1 MAAGNIVMTKMKFKM
16 MIIPEKTPK
25 ALIGMAGLN
34 ILAANATA
42 VVLAVTVG
50 GMLFLAGAKL
60 WQCILLL
67 LSGVGMLAALA
78 LLTPYRMKRLVT
90 FLDPWKDQFDSGYQ
104 LTQSLIA
111 FGRGEWF
118 GLGMGNSIQR

>member
-42 VVLAVTVG
+42 VVLAVTD
-50 GMLFLAGAKL
+50 M
-60 WQCILLL
+60 
-67 LSGVGMLAALA
+67 ALTA
-78 LLTPYRMKRLVT
+78 LLQVYANLFSKESR
-90 FLDPWKDQFDSGYQ
+90 
-104 LTQSLIA
+104 I
-111 FGRGEWF
+111 F
-118 GLGMGNSIQR
+118 GLTFSLYLQAS